1 MDFPSLKREESYM
14 SGNRHRLRELEALRA
29 LVTTGTTVGAAQRLS
44 ISQSAVSRSLS
55 QLEERLGRPLFIRSS
70 GRIYPTPD
78 ALRLNEKL
86 DALFETLAEIDGADW
101 AAREDEPLR
110 LVVPPTLAHHF
121 VIRRVAR
128 FLKRNPG
135 RRIQLDIQST
145 DSLLS
150 GIMNAQY
157 DLGLTSGMI
166 QRSGVTLLPWRRSKI
181 VCAMPEDHPLVAK
194 ETIVPE
200 DLEGVELIEFLG
212 RLGTR
217 ALSDQ
222 ILGRAGVR
230 PRTVVET
237 ATNMAALEL
246 VREGLGITLVNP
258 FPLLSEGIQGIVA
271 RPFLAPIVYQ
281 TSFVLPTGRPPTQAA
296 RQFMRFVKLTTA
308 KDQYSEEIT

>member
-1 MDFPSLKREESYM
+1 MDFLSLKREESYM

-55 QLEERLGRPLFIRSS
+55 QLEERLGRSLFIRSS

>member
-1 MDFPSLKREESYM
+1 MDFLSLKREESYM
-14 SGNRHRLRELEALRA
+14 SGNRHRLQELEALRA

-55 QLEERLGRPLFIRSS
+55 QLEERLGRSLFIRSS
-70 GRIYPTPD
+70 GRIYPTPE

-258 FPLLSEGIQGIVA
+258 FPLLSEGIPGIVA

>member
-1 MDFPSLKREESYM
+1 MDFLSLKREESYM

-55 QLEERLGRPLFIRSS
+55 QLEERLGRSLFIRSS

-258 FPLLSEGIQGIVA
+258 FPLLSEGIPGIVA

>member
-1 MDFPSLKREESYM
+1 MDFLSLKREESYM

-55 QLEERLGRPLFIRSS
+55 QLEERLGRSLFIRSS
-70 GRIYPTPD
+70 GRIYPTPE

-258 FPLLSEGIQGIVA
+258 FPLLSEGIPGIVA

>member
-1 MDFPSLKREESYM
+1 MDFLSLKREESYM

-258 FPLLSEGIQGIVA
+258 FPLLSEGIPGIVA

>member
-1 MDFPSLKREESYM
+1 M

-29 LVTTGTTVGAAQRLS
+29 LVTTGTTVGAAQRLT

-55 QLEERLGRPLFIRSS
+55 QLEERLGRSLFIRSS
-70 GRIYPTPD
+70 GRIYPTPE
-78 ALRLNEKL
+78 ALRLNDKL

-128 FLKRNPG
+128 FLKRNPE

-145 DSLLS
+145 DSLLA
-150 GIMNAQY
+150 GILNQQY

-181 VCAMPEDHPLVAK
+181 VCAMPEDHPLAAK
-194 ETIVPE
+194 DVVLPT
-200 DLEGVELIEFLG
+200 DLEGVDLIGFLT

-217 ALSDQ
+217 AMTDQ
-222 ILGRAGVR
+222 IFGRAGVR
-230 PRTVVET
+230 PRSVVET
-237 ATNMAALEL
+237 ATNMASLEL
-246 VREGLGITLVNP
+246 VREGLGVTLVNP
-258 FPLLSEGIQGIVA
+258 FPVLSEGVPGIVV
-271 RPFLAPIVYQ
+271 RPFMAPIVYQ
-281 TSFVLPTGRPPTQAA
+281 TSFVLPAGRPPTEAA
-296 RQFMRFVKLTTA
+296 RQFMRFVKLTTP
-308 KDQYSEEIT
+308 KDQYSEETS

>member
-55 QLEERLGRPLFIRSS
+55 QLEERLGRSLFIRSS
-70 GRIYPTPD
+70 GRIYPTPE

>member
-1 MDFPSLKREESYM
+1 MDFLSLKREESYM
-14 SGNRHRLRELEALRA
+14 SGNRHRLRELEALPA

-55 QLEERLGRPLFIRSS
+55 QLEERLGRSLFIRSS
-70 GRIYPTPD
+70 GRIYPTPE

-258 FPLLSEGIQGIVA
+258 FPLLSEGIPGIVA

>member
-1 MDFPSLKREESYM
+1 
-14 SGNRHRLRELEALRA
+14 
-29 LVTTGTTVGAAQRLS
+29 
-44 ISQSAVSRSLS
+44 
-55 QLEERLGRPLFIRSS
+55 
-70 GRIYPTPD
+70 
-78 ALRLNEKL
+78 
-86 DALFETLAEIDGADW
+86 
-101 AAREDEPLR
+101 
-110 LVVPPTLAHHF
+110 
-121 VIRRVAR
+121 
-128 FLKRNPG
+128 
-135 RRIQLDIQST
+135 
-145 DSLLS
+145 LS

-181 VCAMPEDHPLVAK
+181 VCAMPEDHPLAAK

>member
-1 MDFPSLKREESYM
+1 MDFLSLKREESYM

-55 QLEERLGRPLFIRSS
+55 QLEERLGRSLFIRSS

-181 VCAMPEDHPLVAK
+181 VCAMPEDHPLAAK

>member
-14 SGNRHRLRELEALRA
+14 SGNRHRLQELEALRA

-55 QLEERLGRPLFIRSS
+55 QLEERLGRSLFIRSS